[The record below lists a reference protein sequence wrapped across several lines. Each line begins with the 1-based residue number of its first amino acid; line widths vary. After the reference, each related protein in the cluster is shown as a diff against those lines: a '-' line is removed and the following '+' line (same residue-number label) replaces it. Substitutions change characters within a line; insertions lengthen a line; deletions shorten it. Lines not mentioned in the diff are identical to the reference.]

1 MDGIRGAS
9 IIPFTARREPRDMT
23 TSAPAVPPAGDHV
36 SHDEGARRLQA
47 ALASLDAAVAG
58 QREAV
63 ARWRGA
69 LGSLGSS
76 VQGLQASLH
85 DYGDQLGTLRGK
97 LDTVSAGARDLEA
110 WADSALATSGEA
122 DQRK

>member
-1 MDGIRGAS
+1 MDGFQSAS
-9 IIPFTARREPRDMT
+9 IIPFPARREPGSVRVTAADVAQLGDQASRDN
-23 TSAPAVPPAGDHV
+23 G
-36 SHDEGARRLQA
+36 ERRLQA
-47 ALASLDAAVAG
+47 ALAALEEAVAG

-76 VQGLQASLH
+76 MQGLHTSLH
-85 DYGDQLGTLRGK
+85 AYGDQLGTLRGQ
-97 LDTVSAGARDLEA
+97 LDTVSTGARDLEA
-110 WADSALATSGEA
+110 WADSALAASGEA

>member
-1 MDGIRGAS
+1 MDGFQSAT
-9 IIPFTARREPRDMT
+9 IIPFPTRREP
-23 TSAPAVPPAGDHV
+23 AAGRVTEADV
-36 SHDEGARRLQA
+36 AQLGDQASHDDGARRLQVALA
-47 ALASLDAAVAG
+47 ALEEAVAG

-76 VQGLQASLH
+76 VQGLNTSLRA
-85 DYGDQLGTLRGK
+85 YVDQLGTLRGQ
-97 LDTVSAGARDLEA
+97 LDTVSTAARDLEA
-110 WADSALATSGEA
+110 WADSALAASGEA